1 MKRLLLLLML
11 VMPCTLFAQKVNDS
25 LLYKW
30 IPKGAAGINVSQI
43 ALSEWAQG
51 GDNAVTWILN
61 GELGL
66 NYYTRS
72 YSFVNNLKL
81 AYGRTKLGSSDYR
94 TNDNELYLDDMYSYM
109 VGWVVEPYVSN
120 SIRTSV
126 STGYNYKITPFV
138 KTADFFDP
146 GFVTQSAGFAYT
158 RNKNITTRLGLA
170 FQETFT
176 NNYRLYSDDPETKDK
191 MEAFKFETGLESVTD
206 LETGLGENM
215 LYKSS
220 LRLFTRFKNLDV
232 WDVRWDN
239 TVVAQINKFFQVKLN
254 VLTLYEKAL
263 SPKTQLKEMLLLG
276 FTYNF
281 F

>member
-1 MKRLLLLLML
+1 MKRFFLFFML
-11 VMPCTLFAQKVNDS
+11 AIPIIISAQTMPDS
-25 LLYKW
+25 MLYRW
-30 IPKGAAGINVSQI
+30 IPKGVAGINVSQI
-43 ALSEWAQG
+43 ALSNWAQG
-51 GDNAVTWILN
+51 GDNSITWILN

-66 NYYTRS
+66 AYYTRS
-72 YSFVNNLKL
+72 HSFLNNLKL
-81 AYGRTKLGSSDYR
+81 AYGRTKLGDGDYR
-94 TNDNELYLDDMYSYM
+94 TNDNELYLENVYSYF

-120 SIRTSV
+120 TIRTAV
-126 STGYNYKITPFV
+126 STGYNYKDTPYV

-158 RNKNITTRLGLA
+158 RNKVVTTRLGLA

-176 NNYRLYSDDPETKDK
+176 NIYRKYSDDPATKDK
-191 MEAFKFETGLESVTD
+191 MEAFKFETGIESVTD
-206 LETGLGENM
+206 LETSLGQNM
-215 LYKSS
+215 LFTSK

-239 TVVAQINKFFQVKLN
+239 TIAAQINKYFTVKLN

-263 SPKTQLKEMLLLG
+263 SSRTQVKQMLLLG
-276 FTYNF
+276 LTYTF

>member
-1 MKRLLLLLML
+1 MKKLLVILML
-11 VMPCTLFAQKVNDS
+11 AIPCSTFAQTISDS

-30 IPKGAAGINVSQI
+30 IPKGVAGINVSQI
-43 ALSEWAQG
+43 ALSDWAQG

-61 GELGL
+61 AEMGL

-72 YSFVNNLKL
+72 YSLLNNLKL
-81 AYGRTKLGSSDYR
+81 AYGRTKLGSEDYR
-94 TNDNELYLDDMYSYM
+94 TNDNELYLEDVYSYF
-109 VGWVVEPYVSN
+109 VGWPVEPYVSN
-120 SIRTSV
+120 TVRTPV
-126 STGYNYKITPFV
+126 STGYNYKVTPFV
-138 KTADFFDP
+138 KMADFFDP
-146 GFVTQSAGFAYT
+146 GFVTQSAGFACT
-158 RNKNITTRLGLA
+158 RNKVVTTRLGLA

-176 NNYRLYSDDPETKDK
+176 NKYRQYSDDPATKDK
-191 MEAFKFETGLESVTD
+191 IEAFKFETGIESVTD
-206 LETGLGENM
+206 LETSLGENM

-239 TVVAQINKFFQVKLN
+239 TIAAQINKYFTVKLN

-263 SPKTQLKEMLLLG
+263 SPKTQTKEMLLLG
-276 FTYNF
+276 LTYTF

>member
-1 MKRLLLLLML
+1 MRRLLLLLIL
-11 VMPCTLFAQKVNDS
+11 AIPCTAFAQKVNDS

-43 ALSEWAQG
+43 ALSQWAQG
-51 GDNAVTWILN
+51 GDNAITWILN
-61 GELGL
+61 GEMGL
-66 NYYTRS
+66 NYYTRT
-72 YSFVNNLKL
+72 YSFLNNFKL
-81 AYGRTKLGSSDYR
+81 AYGRTKLGESDYR
-94 TNDNELYLDDMYSYM
+94 TNDNELYLENVYSYL
-109 VGWVVEPYVSN
+109 VGWAIEPYISN
-120 SIRTSV
+120 TIRTAV
-126 STGYNYKITPFV
+126 STGYNYKVTPFI

-158 RNKNITTRLGLA
+158 RNKAVTTRLGLA

-176 NNYRLYSDDPETKDK
+176 NRYRQYSDDPATKDK
-191 MEAFKFETGLESVTD
+191 AEAFKFETGLESVTD
-206 LETGLGENM
+206 LETSLGENM

-232 WDVRWDN
+232 WDIRWDN
-239 TVVAQINKFFQVKLN
+239 TVAAQINKFFTVKLN

-276 FTYNF
+276 FTYTF

>member
-1 MKRLLLLLML
+1 MKRFTLLFML
-11 VMPCTLFAQKVNDS
+11 VIPMSMFAQKVSDS

-30 IPKGAAGINVSQI
+30 IPKGVASINVSQI
-43 ALSEWAQG
+43 ALTDWAQG
-51 GDNAVTWILN
+51 GDNAITWILN

-66 NYYTRS
+66 NYYTLS
-72 YSFVNNLKL
+72 YSFLNNMKL
-81 AYGRTKLGSSDYR
+81 AYGRTKLGDTDYR
-94 TNDNELYLDDMYSYM
+94 TNDNEIYLEDVYSYF
-109 VGWVVEPYVSN
+109 VGWVVEPYLSN
-120 SIRTSV
+120 TIRTPV
-126 STGYNYKITPFV
+126 STGYNYKVTPAV

-158 RNKNITTRLGLA
+158 RNKAVTTRLGLA

-176 NNYRLYSDDPETKDK
+176 NRYRQYTDDPETKDK
-191 MEAFKFETGLESVTD
+191 IEAFKFETGLESVTD
-206 LETGLGENM
+206 VEKSLGENM
-215 LYKSS
+215 LYKGT
-220 LRLFTRFKNLDV
+220 LRLFTRFNHMDV

-239 TVVAQINKFFQVKLN
+239 TIAAQINKYFTVKLN

-276 FTYNF
+276 FMYTF

>member
-1 MKRLLLLLML
+1 MKRLLLLLVFAIPL
-11 VMPCTLFAQKVNDS
+11 CVSAQKVSDS

-30 IPKGAAGINVSQI
+30 IPKGVAGINISQI
-43 ALSEWAQG
+43 ALSQWAQG
-51 GDNAVTWILN
+51 GDNAITWILN
-61 GELGL
+61 GEMGL

-72 YSFVNNLKL
+72 YSLLNNLKL
-81 AYGRTKLGSSDYR
+81 AFGRTKLGSSDYR
-94 TNDNELYLDDMYSYM
+94 TNDNELYLEDVYSYL
-109 VGWVVEPYVSN
+109 VGWAVEPYVSN
-120 SIRTSV
+120 TIRTAV
-126 STGYNYKITPFV
+126 STGYNYKVTPSV

-146 GFVTQSAGFAYT
+146 GIVTQSLGFAYT
-158 RNKNITTRLGLA
+158 RNKTITTRLGLA

-176 NNYRLYSDDPETKDK
+176 NLYRQYSDDPDTKDK
-191 MEAFKFETGLESVTD
+191 IEAFKFETGLESVTD
-206 LETGLGENM
+206 LETSLGENM

-239 TVVAQINKFFQVKLN
+239 TVAAQINKFFSVKLN

-276 FTYNF
+276 FTYTF